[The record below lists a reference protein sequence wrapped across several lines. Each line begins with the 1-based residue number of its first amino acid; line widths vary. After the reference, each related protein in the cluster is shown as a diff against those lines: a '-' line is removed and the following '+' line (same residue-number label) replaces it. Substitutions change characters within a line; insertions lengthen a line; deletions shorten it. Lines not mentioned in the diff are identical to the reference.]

1 MTKKSANRKWGTLY
15 LLAASV
21 FVWSI
26 ALLRARTAC
35 LTYDEAYS
43 YCSYIHPLQLTKL
56 SSIKAVFTDCFA
68 NNHILNTVLCN
79 LAVKLSGRYWDDFV
93 IRIPV
98 LIFFGIYLSMV
109 IVMYQRKKI
118 GCIAATFLI
127 WNYYM
132 NEFFGLARGYGLAA
146 AMVMAALVMYQLWCD
161 SACQKFRYLSLFL
174 FFMTLGVVA
183 NTIVLLIFAA
193 FIPYIGYQLLRGKKL
208 FRYAGCQCF
217 VWIPLLL
224 INIMLLRYHMMVTGD
239 GKPLHVGSRVW
250 ENVCKSYAESLVINE
265 AAAQI
270 VAVAALVLVIAG
282 VILFVV
288 NRRCGQSCYLF
299 PGLCYF
305 AILLVLQFW
314 VRLGL
319 PRGRE
324 LLPSYP
330 VIVLLLAECTK
341 EIGVFCQKRMS
352 SERAAVCRSVS
363 NVFGALAGV
372 VLIVLFLFRIDLES
386 YSEWRD
392 EKDYREIAYDAVTN
406 PDADYEAIFN
416 MDYPMQYY
424 WAQIYLNEKFDIYT
438 GQKVE

>member
-1 MTKKSANRKWGTLY
+1 MTKKTANRKWGTLY

-43 YCSYIHPLQLTKL
+43 YCSYIHPLELTKL

-79 LAVKLSGRYWDDFV
+79 LAVKLSGRYWNDFV

-98 LIFFGIYLSMV
+98 LIFFGIYLAMV
-109 IVMYQRKKI
+109 IVMYQKKKI

-174 FFMTLGVVA
+174 LFMTLGVAA

-193 FIPYIGYQLLRGKKL
+193 FIPYIGYRLLRSKKL
-208 FRYAGCQCF
+208 LRYAGCQCF
-217 VWIPLLL
+217 VWIPLLMV
-224 INIMLLRYHMMVTGD
+224 NILMLRYHLMVTGGD
-239 GKPLHVGSRVW
+239 KPLYIGEGIW
-250 ENVCKSYAESLVINE
+250 ENVCAGYARFLFTNE
-265 AAAQI
+265 IAAQAA
-270 VAVAALVLVIAG
+270 AVAASMLVIVG
-282 VILFVV
+282 LVLFVV

-305 AILLVLQFW
+305 AILLVLQFL
-314 VRLGL
+314 VRLGI

-330 VIVLLLAECTK
+330 VVVLLLAECIR
-341 EIGVFCQKRMS
+341 EIGTFFKKRIP

-363 NVFGALAGV
+363 NTFGALAGAV
-372 VLIVLFLFRIDLES
+372 FIVLFLFRIDLES

-406 PDADYEAIFN
+406 PDADYEAIAN

-438 GQKVE
+438 GQRVE

>member
-79 LAVKLSGRYWDDFV
+79 LAVKLSGRYWNDFV

-193 FIPYIGYQLLRGKKL
+193 FIPYIGYQLLRSKKL

-224 INIMLLRYHMMVTGD
+224 INILMLRYHLMVTGGD
-239 GKPLHVGSRVW
+239 KPLYIGEGIW
-250 ENVCKSYAESLVINE
+250 KNVCAGYAGFLFTNE
-265 AAAQI
+265 TAVQAAA
-270 VAVAALVLVIAG
+270 VIASMLAIAG
-282 VILFVV
+282 MVLFVV

-305 AILLVLQFW
+305 VILLVLQFL
-314 VRLGL
+314 VRLGI

-330 VIVLLLAECTK
+330 VIVLLLAECIR
-341 EIGVFCQKRMS
+341 EIGAFFKKRIP
-352 SERAAVCRSVS
+352 SERAAAYHTVS
-363 NVFGALAGV
+363 GALGV
-372 VLIVLFLFRIDLES
+372 LFGTVFIVLFLFRIDLES

-392 EKDYREIAYDAVTN
+392 EKDYRKIAYDAVTN
-406 PDADYEAIFN
+406 PDADYEAIAN